1 MKVQVQPRLRK
12 ELVIGFLFAAGAAFS
27 YGAGQ
32 VVSKM
37 VVTELLAS
45 PAVAAFFAAFF
56 GMVGLFFLGLR
67 DMPRDL
73 RAPRG
78 ALLLVLLSG
87 ILASLG
93 FLCLFIALSKA
104 PVVVVAPVSAVSPLM
119 SVALSQIFLRSL
131 ERASWRTVLGALLIV
146 IGVAFVLLGST

>member
-1 MKVQVQPRLRK
+1 MKVQEQPRLRK

-37 VVTELLAS
+37 VVTELAS

-104 PVVVVAPVSAVSPLM
+104 PVVVVSPVSAISPLM

-131 ERASWRTVLGALLIV
+131 ETASWRTVVGALLIV

>member
-1 MKVQVQPRLRK
+1 MKVQQQPRLRK

-32 VVSKM
+32 VVSKK
-37 VVTELLAS
+37 VVTELAS
-45 PAVAAFFAAFF
+45 PAVAALFAAFF

-73 RAPRG
+73 RSPRG
-78 ALLLVLLSG
+78 ALVLVLLSG

-131 ERASWRTVLGALLIV
+131 ERATWRTVLGALLIV

>member
-1 MKVQVQPRLRK
+1 MKVQEQPGLRK

-32 VVSKM
+32 VVSKK
-37 VVTELLAS
+37 VVTELAS
-45 PAVAAFFAAFF
+45 PAVAALFAAFF

-73 RAPRG
+73 RSPRG
-78 ALLLVLLSG
+78 ALVLVLLSG

-131 ERASWRTVLGALLIV
+131 ETASWRTVVGALLIV
-146 IGVAFVLLGST
+146 IGVAFVLLGSI

>member
-1 MKVQVQPRLRK
+1 MKVQQQPRLRK

-32 VVSKM
+32 VVSKK
-37 VVTELLAS
+37 VVTELAS
-45 PAVAAFFAAFF
+45 PAVAALFAAFF

-73 RAPRG
+73 RSPRG
-78 ALLLVLLSG
+78 ALVLILLSG

-131 ERASWRTVLGALLIV
+131 ERATWRTVLGALLIV